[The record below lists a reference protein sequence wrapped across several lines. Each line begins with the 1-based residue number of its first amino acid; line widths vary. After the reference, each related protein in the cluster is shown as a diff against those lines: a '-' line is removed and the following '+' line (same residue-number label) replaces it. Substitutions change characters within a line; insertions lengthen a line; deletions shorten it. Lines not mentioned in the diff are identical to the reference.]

1 MKKKQALIFK
11 KTSTKTA
18 DVALKEA
25 REHLNCGR
33 GDRVESDKNSIAEG
47 I

>member
-1 MKKKQALIFK
+1 MKKTQALIF

-18 DVALKEA
+18 NVALKEA